1 MLCVHLLTLHWYKF
15 LLQVLLH
22 VSEAH
27 SIVCQLESALGLSEN
42 DSSLSGFDSLAG
54 VTSAFRFSTF
64 LAVLE
69 ARCIARDVDRSS
81 VEQDGIDEA
90 VTDMYNMYL
99 YDVIKKGPLLKRG
112 YLLPTLREYL
122 FVLQPTELNYYKVQ
136 DEREHCGTITLN
148 AHCRVDACPNTGRDK
163 VSIIAGYFL
172 NLLQLY
178 VKSILCD
185 SV

>member
-1 MLCVHLLTLHWYKF
+1 M
-15 LLQVLLH
+15 LQVLLH

-27 SIVCQLESALGLSEN
+27 SVACQLGSALGLSEN
-42 DSSLSGFDSLAG
+42 DASLSGFDSLAG
-54 VTSAFRFSTF
+54 VTSAFRFSTY

-69 ARCIARDVDRSS
+69 ARCNARDVDRSI

-122 FVLQPTELNYYKVQ
+122 FVLQPTELNYYKAQ

-148 AHCRVDACPNTGRDK
+148 AHCRVDACPTTGRDK
-163 VSIIAGYFL
+163 VSVIAKYFL
-172 NLLQLY
+172 NF
-178 VKSILCD
+178 S
-185 SV
+185 SVVCKICLV